1 MGNNDNRYSKKSITI
16 IAIILIIASLFVI
29 FFYPSDSQDPAAPD
43 ATDPVITVTKVP
55 E

>member
-1 MGNNDNRYSKKSITI
+1 MGNNENKYSKKSITI
-16 IAIILIIASLFVI
+16 IAIIVVIASLFVI

-43 ATDPVITVTKVP
+43 STDPMITVTKVP